1 MTVKGK
7 TGHILHI
14 LTLLRNNVADIAR
27 FFFFF
32 FRRLAGN
39 RGFFSLRNTVEP
51 FIVDLSLL
59 RAVLLVPECSTSHF
73 WLYNTE
79 SYAMRTPG
87 SVAFIKI
94 KLKSAHRGHRTISF
108 SQILQDPISSHIGWF

>member
-7 TGHILHI
+7 TGRILHI

-32 FRRLAGN
+32 RSLEGN
-39 RGFFSLRNTVEP
+39 RVFFSLRNTVEP